1 MSQETAMFIT
11 TTANRGVAGWE
22 VVVRAPP
29 AAEQN
34 GRQNEYF
41 KYKQVF
47 DYAWFWAS
55 VVEWMESALF
65 WNIMQRIVVI
75 P

>member
-11 TTANRGVAGWE
+11 TTVNRGVAGGE
-22 VVVRAPP
+22 EVVRAPR
-29 AAEQN
+29 AAEYN
-34 GRQNEYF
+34 ERQNEYF
-41 KYKQVF
+41 KYKQVY
-47 DYAWFWAS
+47 DCAWFWAS

>member
-11 TTANRGVAGWE
+11 TTVSRGVAGGEE
-22 VVVRAPP
+22 VVLAPWTT
-29 AAEQN
+29 EYK

-47 DYAWFWAS
+47 DYA
-55 VVEWMESALF
+55 
-65 WNIMQRIVVI
+65 
-75 P
+75 